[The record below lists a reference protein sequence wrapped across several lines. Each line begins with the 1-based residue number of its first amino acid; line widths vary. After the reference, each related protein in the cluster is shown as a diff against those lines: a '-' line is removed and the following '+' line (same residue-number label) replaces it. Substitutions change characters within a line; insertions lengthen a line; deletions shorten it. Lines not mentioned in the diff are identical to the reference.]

1 MRAQA
6 EAPETAEEIIAQLR
20 AGGTMS
26 DRWIEY
32 LERSL
37 QPGGEKCILPG
48 ETRAQAVARLSN
60 HYGYDE
66 RTAEFTI
73 SPSQGLS
80 DVVPD
85 EPMTR
90 AEKRAIGLGV
100 IAGEDDDQTDGPGRD
115 RS

>member
-1 MRAQA
+1 MTAKA
-6 EAPETAEEIIAQLR
+6 KTAEGVAEHIARLR
-20 AGGTMS
+20 EEGVLDERMI
-26 DRWIEY
+26 DYI
-32 LERSL
+32 ERSL

-48 ETRAQAVARLSN
+48 ETRAQAVARLTN

-73 SPSQGLS
+73 SLSQGLS

-85 EPMTR
+85 EPMTG

-100 IAGEDDDQTDGPGRD
+100 IAGDEDDEITAE
-115 RS
+115 